1 MKCAVADC
9 DGLAKKRIWCIKH
22 YMRWYR
28 YRDPLMVRPHQRP
41 DPSTRSHRRRFTM
54 AMWARLLDLQS
65 GPDLQ
70 DPQFRYLSAGIAD
83 FRRRLAEKEPV

>member
-1 MKCAVADC
+1 
-9 DGLAKKRIWCIKH
+9 
-22 YMRWYR
+22 
-28 YRDPLMVRPHQRP
+28 
-41 DPSTRSHRRRFTM
+41 M